1 MIILVAQLPRVH
13 QWYLVL
19 LTPRWMLL
27 IWVIRWG
34 NGSSESLFLFH
45 ISLHFPYMIC
55 PRLNTVQ
62 VLSQPPTDWEALR
75 TALGEDFHEKA
86 SEDPQQKMDGIWDI
100 VRPLRISLNSNYA
113 KGKWE
118 FRPGKNILAPP
129 ARRPPH
135 CRHSPWRFKHMHLL
149 LLLDCADTMHTCSM
163 IYSRDVLEDLT
174 MNICIS
180 ISISVHV
187 CYIYIVV
194 VYIYIYACMLHKYI
208 HQELPIKSCPSAFN
222 LRNCDQQKTW
232 TLSSNHLKSFTCF
245 P

>member
-1 MIILVAQLPRVH
+1 
-13 QWYLVL
+13 
-19 LTPRWMLL
+19 
-27 IWVIRWG
+27 
-34 NGSSESLFLFH
+34 
-45 ISLHFPYMIC
+45 MIC

-86 SEDPQQKMDGIWDI
+86 SEDPQQKMDGMWDI
-100 VRPLRISLNSNYA
+100 VRPLRISLDSNYA

-149 LLLDCADTMHTCSM
+149 LLLDCADTIHTCSM

-232 TLSSNHLKSFTCF
+232 TLSSNHLKSFTWF